1 MSSDRFAW
9 LPVHKLL
16 FLVVYWS
23 LAFLDGSKNYLVL
36 HFINF
41 SILKKMLL
49 LWPTIHLQCS
59 VAPSTGGHTETH
71 THTAI
76 CCWTN
81 HELCRNIWH
90 HLMVTSSCSS
100 FWPTLTVFARL
111 IATVLHE
118 AERGLFSVIK
128 HVDLVLKTVIGPS
141 SRDRWLPFTL
151 PLHQTDKRPNFITM
165 FVFTSWTVC
174 RPPLSWYSWRA
185 KLPKTN

>member
-118 AERGLFSVIK
+118 AERGLFFC
-128 HVDLVLKTVIGPS
+128 D
-141 SRDRWLPFTL
+141 
-151 PLHQTDKRPNFITM
+151 QT
-165 FVFTSWTVC
+165 C
-174 RPPLSWYSWRA
+174 RPCFKDGDWSFQQRPMIAFYSASSSNWQEA
-185 KLPKTN
+185 